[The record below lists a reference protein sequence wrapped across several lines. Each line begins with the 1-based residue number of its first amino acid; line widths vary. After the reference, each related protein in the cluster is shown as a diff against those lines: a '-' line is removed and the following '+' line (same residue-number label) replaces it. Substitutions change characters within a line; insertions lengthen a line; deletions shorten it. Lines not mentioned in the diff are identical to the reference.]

1 MSNICM
7 PADEQE
13 KKMEIILQDSS
24 VKSITKDI
32 DFAYHKENLVYN
44 NETIEILK
52 PIQVIGSVVVN
63 QGIADVKLS
72 VKTRMLH
79 TCSRCLE
86 QFERDMDLIV
96 DEKVSKNE
104 QEDENIITLEEGDV
118 LDIRDVVINNIYLA
132 LPLKILCKEDCK
144 GLCQDCGSNLN
155 NGPCG
160 CKVEE
165 ADPRFSALKDMFKE
179 V

>member
-1 MSNICM
+1 MNRRI
-7 PADEQE
+7 
-13 KKMEIILQDSS
+13 KMEIILQDSS
-24 VKSITKDI
+24 VKSIIKDV

-44 NETIEILK
+44 NETIKILK
-52 PIQVIGSVVVN
+52 PIQVNGKVVVS

-86 QFERDMDLIV
+86 QFERDLDLIV

-104 QEDENIITLEEGDV
+104 QEDENVITLEEGDV

-155 NGPCG
+155 NGPCD
-160 CKVEE
+160 CKFEE
-165 ADPRFSALKDMFKE
+165 IDPRFSALKDMFKE

>member
-1 MSNICM
+1 
-7 PADEQE
+7 
-13 KKMEIILQDSS
+13 MEISLQDSN
-24 VKSITKDI
+24 VKSISKDI

-44 NETIEILK
+44 NEVIEVLEPILIK
-52 PIQVIGSVVVN
+52 GEVTVS

-72 VKTRMLH
+72 VKTRLLH

-86 QFERDMDLIV
+86 KFEKDLELEIS
-96 DEKVSKNE
+96 ETVSRNE

-118 LDIRDVVINNIYLA
+118 LDIRDVVLNNIYLA

-144 GLCQDCGSNLN
+144 GLCQNCGANLN
-155 NGPCG
+155 HAQCNC
-160 CKVEE
+160 VHDEV
-165 ADPRFSALKDMFKE
+165 DPRFSALKDMFRE